1 MIFGFHSFIHLFI
14 YVMKLLA
21 SRTTNLRKF
30 VVYLK
35 NLYSHIAS
43 IGSMSARQFN
53 GEDANVCKCS
63 PVTGTD
69 NFSGNTGD
77 DHE

>member
-1 MIFGFHSFIHLFI
+1 
-14 YVMKLLA
+14 MKLSA
-21 SRTTNLRKF
+21 SRTTKLRKF

-35 NLYSHIAS
+35 NLHSHIAS
-43 IGSMSARQFN
+43 IGSMSATQYN
-53 GEDANVCKCS
+53 GVDANVCRCG

-69 NFSGNTGD
+69 KFSGNTED